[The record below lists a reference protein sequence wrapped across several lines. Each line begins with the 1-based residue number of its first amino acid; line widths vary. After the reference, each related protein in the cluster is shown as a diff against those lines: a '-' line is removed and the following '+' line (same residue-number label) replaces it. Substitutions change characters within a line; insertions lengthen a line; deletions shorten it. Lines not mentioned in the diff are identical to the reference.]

1 MILDDIE
8 YWHFDAPTLYTV
20 KVSLKKDGELL
31 DQKEKVVGFRDF
43 HIQGRRFFLNGE
55 PVRVCGTEWMP
66 GSDPMY
72 GMAETKEQL
81 EKMLRCL
88 KGTNCVFTRSHWQQD
103 DWVFDWC
110 GSDMEWMIQEEVPF
124 WGSGTAESR
133 GTAASYLQTADWGND
148 KSSQTSPFHY
158 CLGCRK

>member
-1 MILDDIE
+1 MVLDDIE

-66 GSDPMY
+66 GSDPVY
-72 GMAETKEQL
+72 GAAETKEQL
-81 EKMLRCL
+81 EKAGCPILGVVL
-88 KGTNCVFTRSHWQQD
+88 NKV
-103 DWVFDWC
+103 
-110 GSDMEWMIQEEVPF
+110 DMKQNK
-124 WGSGTAESR
+124 
-133 GTAASYLQTADWGND
+133 YYGNKYYNKYYGDYYGKYGHED
-148 KSSQTSPFHY
+148 K
-158 CLGCRK
+158 